1 MPNEITGVVSYA
13 DQVLSGGWVE
23 GFCDKELVSL
33 SVSDLTEEYRFP
45 WTKGWKGNDASPC
58 FLDLPSGLDNTFKL
72 KA

>member
-13 DQVLSGGWVE
+13 DQVLSGGRVE
-23 GFCDKELVSL
+23 GFRDKKLVSFR
-33 SVSDLTEEYRFP
+33 VSDLTDEYRFP
-45 WTKGWKGNDASPC
+45 WAKGWKSNDASPG